1 MKQPAQT
8 MANADTARPISR
20 GKMVMTT
27 LLITPT
33 KKQSRMNYSD

>member
-1 MKQPAQT
+1 MKRPAQT

-20 GKMVMTT
+20 GKLVMTT

-33 KKQSRMNYSD
+33 KKRSRMNYSD